1 MLTPLRVHRSP
12 AQAIAEISR
21 GSAAAAVLPMPVEQ
35 EEGQAPGWWTAL
47 LHHDEPRI
55 YIVARLPFWS
65 RRPEGAAQ
73 AQAMVVSA
81 VAPDPSGA
89 DRSLIGLEIPADL
102 SRARLTT
109 VITGAGLASANTILR
124 REQGAHY
131 ARALIDVDGFI
142 VESDPRLIALGA
154 MQNTSILRPP
164 VVLGSYGLPIPAAE
178 A

>member
-1 MLTPLRVHRSP
+1 
-12 AQAIAEISR
+12 
-21 GSAAAAVLPMPVEQ
+21 
-35 EEGQAPGWWTAL
+35 
-47 LHHDEPRI
+47 
-55 YIVARLPFWS
+55 
-65 RRPEGAAQ
+65 
-73 AQAMVVSA
+73 
-81 VAPDPSGA
+81 
-89 DRSLIGLEIPADL
+89 
-102 SRARLTT
+102 
-109 VITGAGLASANTILR
+109 LASANTILR